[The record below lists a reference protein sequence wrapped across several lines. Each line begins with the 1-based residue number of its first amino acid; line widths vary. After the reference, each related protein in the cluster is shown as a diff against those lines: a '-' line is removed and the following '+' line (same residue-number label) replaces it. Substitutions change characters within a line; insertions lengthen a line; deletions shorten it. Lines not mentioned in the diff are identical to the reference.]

1 LHAFADRPRI
11 AARATG
17 RSDGEDAITYVEEL
31 RAHWRP
37 LLAATF
43 GMATGYGALAIYV
56 PTVIAPLLLAEF
68 GWSKASFALVSA
80 LGISA
85 SMCMPFV
92 GRLADVLGVR
102 RTALIGMIGLP
113 LSFVAY
119 SLMTGPMWQYVA
131 IYVFQSVVCITTTA
145 TVYSRMPVQ
154 FIERAR
160 GLALAI
166 VASGPAVTGAIGGPL
181 LNTFVENHGW
191 RAGFHAMAVF
201 SVVAMVI
208 TQLLLPSEKRA
219 ADAPPPPRRRA
230 REDYPRIFRT
240 PAFWV
245 LIVAML
251 LCNLPQVIM
260 LSQLKLI
267 LLDNGVTPKGA
278 AVMLSAFAF
287 GTLAGRFLAGLAL
300 DKIPAHLVG
309 LICMG
314 LPSVGL
320 AILASPFDAPAVLTI
335 AVLCIGF
342 AFGAEGDI
350 AAYIVS
356 RKFPVAVYSSVMGLV
371 TMAMSAASAT
381 GATLLSITLKAT
393 GGFNLYLVICAVSV
407 FLGSLMFLL
416 LSAGRR
422 DQARRAG

>member
-1 LHAFADRPRI
+1 
-11 AARATG
+11 
-17 RSDGEDAITYVEEL
+17 
-31 RAHWRP
+31 
-37 LLAATF
+37 
-43 GMATGYGALAIYV
+43 MATGYGALAIYV

-68 GWSKASFALVSA
+68 GWSRSSFALVSA

-113 LSFVAY
+113 LAFVAY
-119 SLMTGPMWQYVA
+119 SLMTGPLWQYVA
-131 IYVFQSVVCITTTA
+131 IYVFQSVFCITTTA

-154 FIERAR
+154 YIERAR
-160 GLALAI
+160 GMALAI

-208 TQLLLPSEKRA
+208 TLLLLPSEKRA
-219 ADAPPPPRRRA
+219 VGAPPARRRA
-230 REDYPRIFRT
+230 REDYPVIFRT

-245 LIVAML
+245 LIAAML

-267 LLDNGVTPKGA
+267 LLDNGVTAKGA

-300 DKIPAHLVG
+300 DRIPAHLVG

-320 AILASPFDAPAVLTI
+320 AILASPFDAPTVLTV

-393 GGFNLYLVICAVSV
+393 GGFNLYLMICAVSV

-416 LSAGRR
+416 LATGRR
-422 DQARRAG
+422 GEAREAA

>member
-1 LHAFADRPRI
+1 
-11 AARATG
+11 
-17 RSDGEDAITYVEEL
+17 
-31 RAHWRP
+31 
-37 LLAATF
+37 
-43 GMATGYGALAIYV
+43 
-56 PTVIAPLLLAEF
+56 
-68 GWSKASFALVSA
+68 
-80 LGISA
+80 
-85 SMCMPFV
+85 MPFV

-113 LSFVAY
+113 LAFVAY
-119 SLMTGPMWQYVA
+119 SLMTGPLWQYVA

-154 FIERAR
+154 YIERAR

-166 VASGPAVTGAIGGPL
+166 VASGPAVTGAIGGPIL
-181 LNTFVENHGW
+181 TAFVESHGW

-201 SVVAMVI
+201 SIVAMVI
-208 TQLLLPSEKRA
+208 TLLLLPPEKRA
-219 ADAPPPPRRRA
+219 AGAPPPRRRA
-230 REDYPRIFRT
+230 REDYPVIFHT

-245 LIVAML
+245 LIGAML

-267 LLDNGVTPKGA
+267 LLDNGVTAKGA

-320 AILASPFDAPAVLTI
+320 AILASPFDAPTVLTV

-393 GGFNLYLVICAVSV
+393 GGFNLYLMICAVSV

-416 LSAGRR
+416 LGSGRR
-422 DQARRAG
+422 DEAQGGVA

>member
-1 LHAFADRPRI
+1 MFRSPQVAHNGNPVIGWR
-11 AARATG
+11 G
-17 RSDGEDAITYVEEL
+17 RITYLEEL
-31 RAHWRP
+31 RANWRP

-56 PTVIAPLLLAEF
+56 PTVIAPLLLADF
-68 GWSKASFALVSA
+68 GWSKSAFALVSA

-92 GRLADVLGVR
+92 GRLADVWGVR

-113 LSFVAY
+113 LAFTAY
-119 SLMTGPMWQYVA
+119 SLMTGPMWQYVV
-131 IYVFQSVVCITTTA
+131 IYIFQSVFCITTTA

-154 FIERAR
+154 YIERAR

-166 VASGPAVTGAIGGPL
+166 VASGPAVTGAVGGPI
-181 LNTFVENHGW
+181 LNAFVESRGW
-191 RAGFHAMAVF
+191 RAGFHAMTVF
-201 SVVAMVI
+201 SVVAMVM
-208 TQLLLPSEKRA
+208 TLLLLPSEKRSA
-219 ADAPPPPRRRA
+219 SAPPPRRRA
-230 REDYPRIFRT
+230 REDYPVIFRT
-240 PAFWV
+240 PAFWILV
-245 LIVAML
+245 IAML
-251 LCNLPQVIM
+251 LCNLPQVIA

-267 LLDNGVTPKGA
+267 LLDNGVTPRGA
-278 AVMLSAFAF
+278 AVMLAAFAV

-300 DKIPAHLVG
+300 DRFPAHVVG
-309 LICMG
+309 VICMG
-314 LPSVGL
+314 LPSLGL
-320 AILASPFDAPAVLTI
+320 VILASPFDAPAVLTF

-342 AFGAEGDI
+342 SFGAEGDI

-356 RKFPVAVYSSVMGLV
+356 RKFPVVVYSSVMGLV

-407 FLGSLMFLL
+407 FVGSLMFLL
-416 LSAGRR
+416 LATGRR
-422 DQARRAG
+422 GESRGRAA

>member
-1 LHAFADRPRI
+1 
-11 AARATG
+11 
-17 RSDGEDAITYVEEL
+17 
-31 RAHWRP
+31 
-37 LLAATF
+37 
-43 GMATGYGALAIYV
+43 MATGYGALAIYV

-68 GWSKASFALVSA
+68 GWSKSSFALVSA

-85 SMCMPFV
+85 SLCMPFV

-113 LSFVAY
+113 LAFVAY
-119 SLMTGPMWQYVA
+119 SLMTGPLWQYVA
-131 IYVFQSVVCITTTA
+131 IYVFQSVLCITTTA
-145 TVYSRMPVQ
+145 TVYSRIPVQ
-154 FIERAR
+154 YIERAR

-166 VASGPAVTGAIGGPL
+166 VASGPAVTGAIGGPI
-181 LNTFVENHGW
+181 LNGFVESHGW

-208 TQLLLPSEKRA
+208 TLLLLPSEKRA
-219 ADAPPPPRRRA
+219 DGVPPPRRRA
-230 REDYPRIFRT
+230 REDYPVIFRT

-245 LIVAML
+245 LVGAML

-267 LLDNGVTPKGA
+267 LLDNGITAKGA

-320 AILASPFDAPAVLTI
+320 AILASPFDAPTVLTV
-335 AVLCIGF
+335 AVVCIGF

-393 GGFNLYLVICAVSV
+393 GGFNLYLMICAVSV

-416 LSAGRR
+416 LPTGRR
-422 DQARRAG
+422 DEALGSSQGEVA